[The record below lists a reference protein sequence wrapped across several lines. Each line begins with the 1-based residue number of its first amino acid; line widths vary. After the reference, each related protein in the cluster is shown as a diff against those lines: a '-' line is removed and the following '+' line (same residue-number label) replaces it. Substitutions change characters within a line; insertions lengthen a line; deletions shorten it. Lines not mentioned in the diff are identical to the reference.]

1 MSALVVDTSSWVS
14 CFSHPGPSLID
25 EGLAE
30 GRVFLSPLVAA
41 ELSSAKMPAK
51 HRAELESFLEELSL
65 CVTDLNHWFRVELL
79 RSRLQSVGLS
89 ISTPDAPIAQCA
101 LDLEA
106 DLLAKDAIFLKSP
119 RTLSLRL

>member
-1 MSALVVDTSSWVS
+1 MGFLLLPPKS
-14 CFSHPGPSLID
+14 PID

-41 ELSSAKMPAK
+41 ELSSAKRPAR

-65 CVTDLNHWFRVELL
+65 CVTDVHHWFLVGLL
-79 RSRLQSVGLS
+79 RSRLQLVGLS
-89 ISTPDAPIAQCA
+89 ISTPDAHVAQCA

-106 DLLAKDAIFLKSP
+106 DLLTEDTIFFKGSKNIGLKVVN
-119 RTLSLRL
+119 